1 MKLSPVI
8 LFLSLFASTL
18 SVAGMMDSTPAQRA
32 SVQTEFMTE
41 RLKLTP
47 DLATKVQALNLK
59 YADKM
64 EPVLKGS
71 DNMLAKR
78 QKANALMEAKDKELS
93 VLLTKEQFELYEDAK
108 DDLKETM
115 EKKLGK

>member
-8 LFLSLFASTL
+8 LLVSLFFSTL
-18 SVAGMMDSTPAQRA
+18 SVAGIKESTPAQRA
-32 SVQTEFMTE
+32 AVQTEFMTE

-47 DLATKVQALNLK
+47 ELATKVQALNLK

-93 VLLTKEQFELYEDAK
+93 VLLSKEQFEQYDDAK

-115 EKKLGK
+115 EKKLGN